1 MSNKLYPLWQNS
13 YTNSFSHDEVTLK
26 EGPTPLGGARSPF
39 HAGHLRIMKLAATA
53 GAIIFPPIPTFYN
66 NPTSIEEI
74 IDETISRMLLRIGIE
89 VPGRQEWRGIS
100 NTKFQ

>member
-1 MSNKLYPLWQNS
+1 
-13 YTNSFSHDEVTLK
+13 
-26 EGPTPLGGARSPF
+26 
-39 HAGHLRIMKLAATA
+39 MKLAATA